1 MKIKNILCILCLWIS
16 IVGYGQSG
24 KVFTT
29 DGELSNSLINKLY
42 QDRNGFIWIATE
54 NGLNR
59 YDGAKVTIYKHD
71 SNDPHSLSHNYVRTL
86 FEDAKGRLF
95 VGTCNGLQIYDAAR
109 DSFTLPARR
118 ENGEVFNSNI
128 SALLQRKNG
137 DIWVSGNELC
147 QLFIEDDELIVKPLL
162 LDIPTSMTGAVIE
175 TTTGEIWMTA
185 GENGIY
191 RLTPA
196 GKGKQYLIQKK
207 GTPIIDVCEDYKG
220 NIYAIS
226 MGNGLFRYDR
236 THDSFIPIPYKG
248 QYNLFI
254 KTIYQSSQD
263 ILYLGTD
270 GEGVKV

>member
-1 MKIKNILCILCLWIS
+1 
-16 IVGYGQSG
+16 
-24 KVFTT
+24 
-29 DGELSNSLINKLY
+29 
-42 QDRNGFIWIATE
+42 
-54 NGLNR
+54 
-59 YDGAKVTIYKHD
+59 
-71 SNDPHSLSHNYVRTL
+71 
-86 FEDAKGRLF
+86 
-95 VGTCNGLQIYDAAR
+95 
-109 DSFTLPARR
+109 
-118 ENGEVFNSNI
+118 
-128 SALLQRKNG
+128 
-137 DIWVSGNELC
+137 
-147 QLFIEDDELIVKPLL
+147 
-162 LDIPTSMTGAVIE
+162 MTGAVIE

-254 KTIYQSSQD
+254 KTIYQSFRIYS
-263 ILYLGTD
+263 IWETD
-270 GEGVKV
+270 GEGVKVYNSRTNEITDAQFSNSCFDVTNAKYTLFLKTMQATSGSLFIKKEW

>member
-118 ENGEVFNSNI
+118 ENGEVFNSNL

-220 NIYAIS
+220 
-226 MGNGLFRYDR
+226 MR
-236 THDSFIPIPYKG
+236 
-248 QYNLFI
+248 
-254 KTIYQSSQD
+254 
-263 ILYLGTD
+263 
-270 GEGVKV
+270 